1 MSTAIR
7 PVRIMPEEPGL
18 PSGAHVRLR
27 LVARPVR
34 PLARPHGLR
43 LVQPAVAGVEE
54 EAAVDAGEV

>member
-7 PVRIMPEEPGL
+7 RVRITPGERGL
-18 PSGAHVRLR
+18 LSGAHVRLR

-43 LVQPAVAGVEE
+43 FVQPAVAGVEE